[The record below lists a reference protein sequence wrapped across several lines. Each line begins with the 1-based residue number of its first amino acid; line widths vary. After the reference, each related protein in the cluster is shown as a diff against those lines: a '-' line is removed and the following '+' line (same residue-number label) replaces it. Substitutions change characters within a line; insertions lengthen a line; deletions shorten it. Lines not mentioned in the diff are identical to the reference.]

1 MAIYIFSSGFFK
13 LILIV
18 CLLFQTAFVAALTAL
33 FTLFYGPVFYP
44 LLLLSVAPLLISGG
58 MVNEAFTRELI
69 DYQRYLDFFSIQARS
84 GCIEKTTNSKEA
96 WFYPVYMLEFFV
108 LTVYLIFLYAY
119 RKRMTIEMEN
129 GTEVSLIAHPR
140 GQKVS
145 VFIAIGVFL
154 VFFALNIGLYWKT
167 EDHDLEYDQ
176 AAYILIQVTNFLCSV
191 GAFVAILL
199 KLYKVTDEGICYA
212 IYSLAQIAVI
222 ILFAFIAGSGIHYA
236 WDPPLLKVVWF
247 LDALYVP
254 WAVFCF
260 ILHFKGREYSRQT
273 GQRVEPMPPPDG

>member
-69 DYQRYLDFFSIQARS
+69 DYQRYLDFFSIQAVFCVIIC
-84 GCIEKTTNSKEA
+84 CIHPIALYQSSKEA

-129 GTEVSLIAHPR
+129 GTEVSLIAHP
-140 GQKVS
+140 VS
-145 VFIAIGVFL
+145 ADEPVGVG
-154 VFFALNIGLYWKT
+154 NS
-167 EDHDLEYDQ
+167 E
-176 AAYILIQVTNFLCSV
+176 SV
-191 GAFVAILL
+191 
-199 KLYKVTDEGICYA
+199 
-212 IYSLAQIAVI
+212 Q
-222 ILFAFIAGSGIHYA
+222 
-236 WDPPLLKVVWF
+236 
-247 LDALYVP
+247 
-254 WAVFCF
+254 
-260 ILHFKGREYSRQT
+260 
-273 GQRVEPMPPPDG
+273 

>member
-1 MAIYIFSSGFFK
+1 MAWPPA
-13 LILIV
+13 
-18 CLLFQTAFVAALTAL
+18 LLC
-33 FTLFYGPVFYP
+33 
-44 LLLLSVAPLLISGG
+44 
-58 MVNEAFTRELI
+58 N
-69 DYQRYLDFFSIQARS
+69 
-84 GCIEKTTNSKEA
+84 
-96 WFYPVYMLEFFV
+96 
-108 LTVYLIFLYAY
+108 
-119 RKRMTIEMEN
+119 
-129 GTEVSLIAHPR
+129 R

-236 WDPPLLKVVWF
+236 WDRKCPSVSEASFMNIHLAPLLKVVWF